1 MSEINSINDLSC
13 DEDNLNA
20 GTERAD
26 AIIEQ
31 SLQRLGAGR
40 SVLAD
45 KNGKLIAGNHVVE
58 KARELGFDIET
69 VHTTGN
75 RLVVVVRDDLDLD
88 QDARA
93 RELSIADNRASEVG
107 LSWRMSKLEEMR
119 LRYAGLKTD
128 YLFSAGELRNAVDR
142 AGDELRKAAGRVG
155 GELQAEAK
163 KQYQCPNCGHNFS
176 E

>member
-1 MSEINSINDLSC
+1 MSEITSINHLCC
-13 DEDNLNA
+13 DEDNLNQ

-45 KNGKLIAGNHVVE
+45 KNGKLIAGNHVVQ
-58 KARELGFDIET
+58 KAQELGFDIET

-75 RLVVVVRDDLDLD
+75 RLVVVIRDDLDLD
-88 QDARA
+88 QDAKA

-107 LSWRMSKLEEMR
+107 LNWRMSKLEEMR
-119 LRYAGLKTD
+119 LRYAGLKVD
-128 YLFSAGELRNAVDR
+128 YLFSTGELQKAVAR
-142 AGDELRKAAGRVG
+142 IGDELQARV
-155 GELQAEAK
+155 K
-163 KQYQCPNCGHNFS
+163 KPVTCPNCGHSFS

>member
-1 MSEINSINDLSC
+1 MSEINAIEDLHVD
-13 DEDNLNA
+13 DENLNA

-45 KNGKLIAGNHVVE
+45 KNGKLIAGNHVVQ
-58 KARELGFDIET
+58 KAQELGFEIET
-69 VHTTGN
+69 IHTNGN
-75 RLVVVVRDDLDLD
+75 RLVVVIRDDLDLD
-88 QDARA
+88 QDAKA

-107 LSWRMSKLEEMR
+107 LSWRMQKLEEMR

-128 YLFSAGELRNAVDR
+128 YLFSTKELQKAVER
-142 AGDELRKAAGRVG
+142 TGDEL
-155 GELQAEAK
+155 QARAK
-163 KQYQCPNCGHNFS
+163 RQHRCPNCGHEFS

>member
-1 MSEINSINDLSC
+1 MSDIDSIQDLII
-13 DEDNLNA
+13 DEENLNS
-20 GTERAD
+20 GTPRAD

-45 KNGKLIAGNHVVE
+45 KNGKLIAGNHVVQ
-58 KARELGFDIET
+58 KAQELGFEIET
-69 VHTTGN
+69 IHTTGN
-75 RLVVVVRDDLDLD
+75 RLVVVIRDDLDLD

-107 LSWRMSKLEEMR
+107 LSWRMQKLEEMR

-128 YLFSAGELRNAVDR
+128 YLFSTNELQKAVER
-142 AGDELRKAAGRVG
+142 SGDELRAR
-155 GELQAEAK
+155 AK
-163 KQYQCPNCGHNFS
+163 KPVMCPHCGS
-176 E
+176 EFTP